1 MLGKLLKYE
10 FRATGRLFLPLYGA
24 LVIFAL
30 INALL
35 LSFREIPQLPAVLA
49 MLVYIL
55 LAIAVF
61 VVTFIVMIQRFYKN
75 LLSDEGYLM
84 FTLPVKAWCHILCK
98 LIVSTVWLIVSI
110 AITLFTI
117 FIMMF
122 NANLFRATVELWNIV
137 MADLLPYLGPREY
150 LMIAEFLATMF
161 ISIIGSILAIYTAIS
176 LGHLFRRHRILAAF
190 GAYIVL
196 SIVESLLSEIIYG
209 VFGTFT
215 MLESDAA
222 ITMQGAWVFHQIMF
236 PGLVV
241 TIISII
247 ACFIVTNFIL
257 SHKLNLE

>member
-1 MLGKLLKYE
+1 M
-10 FRATGRLFLPLYGA
+10 
-24 LVIFAL
+24 
-30 INALL
+30 
-35 LSFREIPQLPAVLA
+35 
-49 MLVYIL
+49 
-55 LAIAVF
+55 
-61 VVTFIVMIQRFYKN
+61 IV
-75 LLSDEGYLM
+75 
-84 FTLPVKAWCHILCK
+84 
-98 LIVSTVWLIVSI
+98 
-110 AITLFTI
+110 
-117 FIMMF
+117 
-122 NANLFRATVELWNIV
+122 
-137 MADLLPYLGPREY
+137 
-150 LMIAEFLATMF
+150 EFLATMF

-215 MLESDAA
+215 MLESAA
-222 ITMQGAWVFHQIMF
+222 TITMQGAWIFHQIMF